1 MVDNSYLAMWAM
13 AAVGVMIIFLSIW
26 AYLSYRAELKSKHK

>member
-1 MVDNSYLAMWAM
+1 MVDNSYLALWAM
-13 AAVGVMIIFLSIW
+13 ASVGAMIFCLSIW